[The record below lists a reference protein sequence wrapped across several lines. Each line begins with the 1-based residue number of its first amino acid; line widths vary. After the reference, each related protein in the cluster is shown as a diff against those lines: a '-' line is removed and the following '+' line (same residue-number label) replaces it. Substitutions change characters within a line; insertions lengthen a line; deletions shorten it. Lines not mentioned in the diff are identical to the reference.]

1 MATATASSRI
11 RLVQRSV
18 LVLLV
23 TAGAINYVD
32 RATLA
37 IANPLI
43 RQDLGLSISDMG
55 LLLSAFL
62 WAYAFAQLPAGAL
75 VDRLGPRLMLTVSLS
90 LWSLAQLL
98 GSIVN
103 GFATFFCARLLL
115 GIGESPTFPTCARIT
130 RDWFNVRGRGGATG
144 VWNCSSTLGTAISA
158 PLLTFLMLSFGWR
171 WMFAIMGALGLLMAV
186 VFFFVHRDPQQVDLT
201 AAEKEYLVE
210 GDAAASSTQVTW
222 HDWRR
227 LFAFRTTWGMICGY
241 FGTIYVTWIYTA
253 WLPGY
258 LEIERHIS
266 VAKTGWIAAVP
277 FLFGV
282 IGSITGGRFA
292 DMLVRNGVSPMRSR
306 KLPMAASLVL
316 TATLTVIA
324 AMTPSNVISIMCIS
338 GSLFLLY
345 VSSTTAWAMAPIA
358 APPNC
363 TASLGAMQ
371 NFGGYLGGALAPTV
385 TGFIVQST
393 GTFAPAL
400 LVGSAVALV
409 AACGYY
415 LLVGQP
421 IQPLVR
427 DAEPIGPVAARAA

>member
-210 GDAAASSTQVTW
+210 GDAAASSTE
-222 HDWRR
+222 RAR
-227 LFAFRTTWGMICGY
+227 ARPS
-241 FGTIYVTWIYTA
+241 A
-253 WLPGY
+253 APRSPPGP
-258 LEIERHIS
+258 
-266 VAKTGWIAAVP
+266 GWCWACRPAT
-277 FLFGV
+277 
-282 IGSITGGRFA
+282 SR
-292 DMLVRNGVSPMRSR
+292 RSR
-306 KLPMAASLVL
+306 VKC
-316 TATLTVIA
+316 AT
-324 AMTPSNVISIMCIS
+324 
-338 GSLFLLY
+338 
-345 VSSTTAWAMAPIA
+345 
-358 APPNC
+358 
-363 TASLGAMQ
+363 
-371 NFGGYLGGALAPTV
+371 
-385 TGFIVQST
+385 
-393 GTFAPAL
+393 
-400 LVGSAVALV
+400 
-409 AACGYY
+409 
-415 LLVGQP
+415 
-421 IQPLVR
+421 
-427 DAEPIGPVAARAA
+427 